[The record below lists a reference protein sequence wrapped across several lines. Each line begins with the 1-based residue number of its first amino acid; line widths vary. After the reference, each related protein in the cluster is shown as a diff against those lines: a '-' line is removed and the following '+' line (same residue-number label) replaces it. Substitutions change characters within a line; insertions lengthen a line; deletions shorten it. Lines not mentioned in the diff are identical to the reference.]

1 MFFVNVRL
9 KCIFLALE
17 ESTIVRRLHRC
28 SGSSLLPRAEA
39 ERPAIQGRLMQN
51 WHINLANFFTS
62 TNGIRE
68 RDWWPYFRRTQ
79 VICSVTYTAA
89 SSCCRRYPTA
99 AAGLPN
105 CHLLACRLIRH
116 RGQPLILLRVILIY
130 QCKKIPLPLA
140 CLLIWKLSSVVFHTF
155 SFNLCIKKTC
165 RFCFLPSCSSYQSY
179 RSQVLY

>member
-17 ESTIVRRLHRC
+17 ESTSQKTPPPFGFFIATPGWSPSAVGLVGRPC
-28 SGSSLLPRAEA
+28 RA
-39 ERPAIQGRLMQN
+39 GRLMQN

-79 VICSVTYTAA
+79 VICSVTYTALA
-89 SSCCRRYPTA
+89 AAANQLLPPACPTA
-99 AAGLPN
+99 

-116 RGQPLILLRVILIY
+116 RGQPLILLRAILIY
-130 QCKKIPLPLA
+130 QCKKMPLPSFSLQ
-140 CLLIWKLSSVVFHTF
+140 LLIWKLSSVVFHTF
-155 SFNLCIKKTC
+155 SFE
-165 RFCFLPSCSSYQSY
+165 P
-179 RSQVLY
+179 VH